1 MDRRPRSPIPPPRD
15 RRGGPPQPPPRIE
28 YSDREARGY
37 PQAGGFERR
46 RPRSPSPGA
55 GYIDRGYG
63 GRGRS
68 PPPGIKRRRDDFDRF
83 QGREGS
89 PPGGY
94 NRHMSPPQSQRG
106 GGGGGGYD
114 DRRGYS
120 GGGRRQGGTERDE
133 RGQAQQ
139 LQTSQEGGKMLSFK
153 EFLIKQPDDPS
164 PDESQTRYQAYLVE
178 YHGGVVK
185 AEFSQYKEDD
195 WYRTTFDP
203 RVFDQALVKRVAE
216 ARDTAQQFASD
227 LAESKINPSDP
238 DFHQGAY
245 SLAPKEPEVIVP
257 AVIEPVPAG
266 PKVIPGPS
274 PPPEPVP
281 TPNYAPSVTW
291 KPERVATDLALS
303 RNLIQKLDSEK
314 GIAGN
319 PLTAPPVVK
328 AVTAVVPPAAV
339 AEAVVPPSAAAD
351 ADPASAEA
359 AAPAAMDSEPAPA
372 AAAEAAAAPA
382 EPAAESAAAEP
393 ATDAAAVSAEAAAEP
408 SADATAA
415 PEAVAAAAAPT
426 DTEAEQPVPAAAAAT
441 AAESI
446 PAAAAADAAA
456 APAEL
461 PVAATAMDTDASA
474 ADGAS
479 SGAEAMEVAAP
490 ETEQDLLNKLD
501 LQLTYLFKVHGVDYY
516 EGYEMNDEEWPFRL
530 TACRLLR
537 GPCPKADEAE
547 TVAAKAA
554 AEQLSST
561 VDSCWAKRLTGGD
574 PLETR
579 CLRKTVEAAV
589 DAWIECQLIRHNPTK
604 WGSKLSNK
612 LFLERKYVVKHIRL
626 KHDEPIAAV
635 REKVYEDA
643 YFENFKKYKE
653 EEAERVKAEEE
664 EAAAAA
670 KAAAAEAAAAA
681 AAAARQS
688 LAGYDATMEDAGV
701 AYDGAGGPP
710 VAAPGFG
717 VAPGGRGRGRG
728 RGPRGGG
735 MLMGRGPPM
744 MLEAGPMGPM
754 MMPPGMMMP
763 GMMAPGMMAPGMM
776 APGMMM
782 PGMMMPGGVYPGAM
796 PMVMPG
802 MMRGMG
808 GRGNPG
814 FLGGGGRGGRGRGP
828 PRNPQGAAA
837 REYYDLDNPANN
849 RAVLDYGD
857 L

>member
-537 GPCPKADEAE
+537 GPCPKADDLPE
-547 TVAAKAA
+547 KGWQRPSQAA

-670 KAAAAEAAAAA
+670 KAAAAADGGCWPPPPLRGRA
-681 AAAARQS
+681 S
-688 LAGYDATMEDAGV
+688 PATTPRWRTPVSPTTA
-701 AYDGAGGPP
+701 P
-710 VAAPGFG
+710 VARPSLLPASASHRVGGVVGEAGAPAG
-717 VAPGGRGRGRG
+717 
-728 RGPRGGG
+728 
-735 MLMGRGPPM
+735 
-744 MLEAGPMGPM
+744 AGPMGPM